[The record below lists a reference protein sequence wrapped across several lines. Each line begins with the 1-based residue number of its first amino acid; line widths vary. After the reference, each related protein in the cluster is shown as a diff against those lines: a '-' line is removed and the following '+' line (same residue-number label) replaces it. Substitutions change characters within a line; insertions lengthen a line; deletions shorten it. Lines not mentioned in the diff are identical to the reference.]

1 MRGWARRAHQQLPTT
16 KKTKARGLSNWKLI
30 GERHCQNRLSSSGS
44 LLIPETRNGKVYIYI
59 YMCIQGVALRVVRRN
74 VWIYDGLVGVDGEGL
89 WLQVEIRDWKRLLY
103 C

>member
-1 MRGWARRAHQQLPTT
+1 
-16 KKTKARGLSNWKLI
+16 
-30 GERHCQNRLSSSGS
+30 
-44 LLIPETRNGKVYIYI
+44 
-59 YMCIQGVALRVVRRN
+59 MCIQGVALRVVRRN